1 MKSNS
6 RRALQLILASV
17 LLLMGCDVSTFI
29 LPEQIPTSN
38 PNVVHLMVVQTAAAA
53 ATETAGF
60 IPPILTSTLT
70 PFPTQTPVNSPTVT
84 PTFIFLLATSTSAS
98 SGAACDDAAIFV
110 SDLTI
115 PDNTVENPGQSFV
128 KTWVLQNTGSCTWGG
143 GYTLNFVS
151 GTQMGGRNTSVGSS
165 VAPGEQAQISVTMT
179 APTTAGEYTGAW
191 RLNNASGESFGET
204 VDVVIDVNANE
215 YTQTPAYTATATP
228 INSTAATV
236 TSTNTSPAPTN
247 TPPASTN
254 TSPAPTN
261 TPPASTNTS
270 PAPTSTHPAPTN
282 TPSVPTSTSPAPTN
296 THPAPTNTS
305 PAPTNTP

>member
-6 RRALQLILASV
+6 RRALQIILASV

-29 LPEQIPTSN
+29 LPQQIPTSN

-60 IPPILTSTLT
+60 IPPTLTSTLT

-84 PTFIFLLATSTSAS
+84 PTFIFLLATSTSTS
-98 SGAACDDAAIFV
+98 SGTACDDAIFV

-128 KTWVLQNTGSCTWGG
+128 KTWVLQNTGSCTWGS

-151 GTQMGGRNTSVGSS
+151 GTRMGGTNTSVGSL

-191 RLNNASGESFGET
+191 RLNNASGKSFGET

-215 YTQTPAYTATATP
+215 YTQTPTLYSDCYAHYFYCCYSYFNQY
-228 INSTAATV
+228 ISG
-236 TSTNTSPAPTN
+236 SDQYS
-247 TPPASTN
+247 SC
-254 TSPAPTN
+254 S
-261 TPPASTNTS
+261 
-270 PAPTSTHPAPTN
+270 
-282 TPSVPTSTSPAPTN
+282 
-296 THPAPTNTS
+296 
-305 PAPTNTP
+305 

>member
-6 RRALQLILASV
+6 RRALQIILASV
-17 LLLMGCDVSTFI
+17 LLLMGCDVSTFM
-29 LPEQIPTSN
+29 LPQQIPTQN
-38 PNVVHLMVVQTAAAA
+38 PEVIHLMVVQTAAAA

-60 IPPILTSTLT
+60 ILPTLTSTLT

-98 SGAACDDAAIFV
+98 SGAACDNAIFV

-128 KTWVLQNTGSCTWGG
+128 KTWVLQNTGSCTWGS

-151 GTQMGGRNTSVGSS
+151 GTQMGGRNTSVGSL

-179 APTTAGEYTGAW
+179 APATAGEYTGAW
-191 RLNNASGESFGET
+191 RLNNASGKSFGET
-204 VDVVIDVNANE
+204 VDVAIDVTTNE
-215 YTQTPAYTATATP
+215 YTQTPTYTATVTP
-228 INSTAATV
+228 ITSTAAAV
-236 TSTNTSPAPTN
+236 TSTNTSQAPTNTHPAPTN
-247 TPPASTN
+247 
-254 TSPAPTN
+254 
-261 TPPASTNTS
+261 
-270 PAPTSTHPAPTN
+270 THPAPTN
-282 TPSVPTSTSPAPTN
+282 TPPVSTNTPPAPTN

-305 PAPTNTP
+305 PAPTNTSPVPTNTP